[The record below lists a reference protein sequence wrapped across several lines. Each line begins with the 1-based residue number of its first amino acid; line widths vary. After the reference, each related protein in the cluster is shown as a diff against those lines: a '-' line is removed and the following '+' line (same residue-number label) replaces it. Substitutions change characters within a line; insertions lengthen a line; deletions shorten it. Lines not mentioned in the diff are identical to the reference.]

1 MDGPLG
7 TIAIVLIVLI
17 GNVAFF
23 GTIAAVVLVPRM
35 LKNRERVQLQNT
47 IRAAIDKGQPL
58 PPEALDAMTR
68 DIRPAPSAQR
78 DVRLGIIWLAVAVGL
93 GTIGWAFTDFDTAEW
108 GRAIGFAAIPGT
120 IGIAFIVLSFFNK
133 SKA

>member
-1 MDGPLG
+1 MDMFMV
-7 TIAIVLIVLI
+7 VLIVLI

-23 GTIAAVVLVPRM
+23 GTIVAVVLIPRI
-35 LKNRERVQLQNT
+35 LKNRERKQIQDT

-58 PPEALDAMTR
+58 PPEVLDVMTR
-68 DIRPAPSAQR
+68 DVRSAPSSRQR
-78 DVRLGIIWLAVAVGL
+78 DVRLGILWLAIGIGL
-93 GTIGWAFTDFDTAEW
+93 GVIGWMFTGFDTSEP
-108 GRAIGFAAIPGT
+108 GPFIGFFAIPGV